1 MKKIC
6 PLLLALALVLS
17 LTACGGSQADP
28 LAEPEMPP
36 SVAAIGDAVAAAH
49 NEAEQTARTLESI
62 TPKNPSKILPKESG
76 EDPEFFPSSYA
87 LEADSP
93 TEAYGK
99 VLWYVFQYGLLPG
112 EDSRPTY
119 TYSERAPG
127 NSFAVYDIDNDGRE
141 ELLFYWPRDIMAAI
155 KTYVWE
161 YRDGVLYEELVTFPD
176 GLIFYDNGVV
186 HEDWSHNQGSRTSE
200 IFWPYALNIY
210 DPEAD
215 IYKDAGSVNAWDVN
229 DHYAGDF
236 PTDIDQDR
244 DGIVYYLHRAG
255 EKWYHYDKYGNYIE
269 KPPVDGPVY
278 EEWRDSILRD
288 GQPVEV
294 PWLSLTQE
302 NISTLGYPEP
312 EMPDWMSYIP
322 G

>member
-1 MKKIC
+1 MKHTHL
-6 PLLLALALVLS
+6 LLLAMALVLS
-17 LTACGGSQADP
+17 LTACGGSQTATP
-28 LAEPEMPP
+28 AEPETPP
-36 SVAAIGDAVAAAH
+36 SVAAIDDAVAAIQE
-49 NEAEQTARTLESI
+49 EAEQMAQTLESI

-76 EDPEFFPSSYA
+76 EDPEIFPSSYA

-93 TEAYGK
+93 TEAYSR

-112 EDSRPTY
+112 ETSWPTY

-127 NSFAVYDIDNDGRE
+127 DSFAVYDIDNDGRE
-141 ELLFYWPRDIMAAI
+141 ELLFCWPQDIMASI

-161 YRDGVLYEELVTFPD
+161 YQNDVLYEELVAFPE

-186 HEDWSHNQGSRTSE
+186 HEDWSHNQGWAGKN
-200 IFWPYALNIY
+200 FWPYALHTY
-210 DPEAD
+210 DPKTD
-215 IYKDAGSVNAWDVN
+215 TYISIGSVDAWDINRLTDV
-229 DHYAGDF
+229 F
-236 PTDIDQDR
+236 PTDKDQDG
-244 DGIVYYLHRAG
+244 DGMLYFLLITDEDWNMR
-255 EKWYHYDKYGNYIE
+255 YGKGASPVE
-269 KPPVDGPVY
+269 AAVDGPVY
-278 EEWRDSILRD
+278 EAWRDSILQD

-294 PWLSLTQE
+294 PWLSLTRE